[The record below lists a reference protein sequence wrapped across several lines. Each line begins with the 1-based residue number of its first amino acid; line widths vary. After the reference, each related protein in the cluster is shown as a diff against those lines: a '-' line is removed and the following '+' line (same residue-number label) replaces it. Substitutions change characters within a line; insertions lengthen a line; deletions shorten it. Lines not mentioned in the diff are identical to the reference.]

1 MATAVLIMGESGS
14 GKSAS
19 LRNFAPNEIS
29 VFNVTSKPLPF
40 KQGKTKIPKI
50 DNATYADIANALANP
65 NKRAYVID
73 DAGYLLSFEMFKR
86 ANETGYSKFTDM
98 AKNFFD
104 MLDFINTK
112 LPNDIIVYIT
122 MHTEDDSEMH
132 RVKVKTIGKMLDQNL
147 KIEGLFSIVL
157 RAVQTE
163 DGYKFVTRDDMV
175 STAKSPIGMW
185 EDDMIDNDLKAVD
198 ATIRE
203 YYDMKPLVD
212 NKPTTTK
219 KTETK
224 GE

>member
-50 DNATYADIANALANP
+50 DNATYTDIANALANP

-185 EDDMIDNDLKAVD
+185 EEDMIDNDLKAVD
-198 ATIRE
+198 TTIRE